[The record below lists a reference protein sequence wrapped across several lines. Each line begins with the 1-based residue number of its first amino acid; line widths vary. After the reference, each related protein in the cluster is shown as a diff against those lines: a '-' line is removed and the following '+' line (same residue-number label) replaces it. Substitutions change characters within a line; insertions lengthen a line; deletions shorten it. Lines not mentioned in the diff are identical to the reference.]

1 MSNSQIGREF
11 LPIRRG
17 GRFLDVFDYEAIS
30 IDFSEDSFDAP
41 GRTPGVH
48 DRWGVW
54 RRRWKSRAPETAA
67 GTIVHI
73 AGSLLSTT
81 DLQGPLEV

>member
-48 DRWGVW
+48 DR
-54 RRRWKSRAPETAA
+54 
-67 GTIVHI
+67 
-73 AGSLLSTT
+73 
-81 DLQGPLEV
+81 